1 MVLRNSLGHFKH
13 IPCFM
18 FSFKIIEYCFHAF
31 IIISSHGVQINYFL
45 LFHQNGATRPMNAQM
60 NGYNDSKYFYKVRIE
75 KRENGLSPEDSLKFR
90 KIIFLNLPFKVK
102 YIYFSCPTFD
112 ACIAR
117 TAESLIKKC

>member
-75 KRENGLSPEDSLKFR
+75 KIFKDPSDHGRNGSAGKMGLK
-90 KIIFLNLPFKVK
+90 I
-102 YIYFSCPTFD
+102 
-112 ACIAR
+112 
-117 TAESLIKKC
+117 